1 MASQRSRRPAGDF
14 TGRQA
19 EQIAREKEPELR
31 ARAGE
36 ITTINQ
42 PPTTTVLDEGA
53 IVDVTNASQPRV
65 KQITDDDVSED
76 ERMEIEAHRRRGSD
90 VVEVGAIEVGERT
103 RLMRVSEPVNPTI
116 GFGPNGANDYDFVPG
131 VLYKVPE
138 VVYDHLDAIGYVYH

>member
-36 ITTINQ
+36 ITTINS
-42 PPTTTVLDEGA
+42 PGTTTVLDEDA
-53 IVDVTNASQPRV
+53 IVDVTNPAQPQVKRV
-65 KQITDDDVSED
+65 TDDDLSAD
-76 ERMEIEAHRRRGSD
+76 EKAEIEANRRRGND
-90 VVEVGAIEVGERT
+90 VVEVGSIEVSERT
-103 RLMRVSEPVNPTI
+103 RLMRVSEPCNPTI
-116 GFGPNGANDYDFVPG
+116 GFGNDFDFVPG
-131 VLYKVPE
+131 VLYKVSE